1 MQTPLEKYFA
11 LRVKNLFNHLH
22 DFELSGNDTSLHDLR
37 VEIKKMKS
45 VLRFLRSIYP
55 AQSLK
60 KPAHLLGNIF
70 QHAGEMREYQLLQ
83 QWLKKHELQAMQ
95 KTYFP
100 KEHLQNLV
108 TDFCSKA
115 LHYKNDLR
123 EVIEQISK
131 YVSSTREILADQYFT
146 DMNAQAEK
154 LCRKNL
160 PYTEWHQLRK
170 IIKQRIY
177 SYNWLQHKA
186 EKEDPHFA
194 YLNKLQEQ
202 IGQWHDHQIIQD
214 AITQKQVYLSQDM
227 EVQKDFNLAWDKL
240 TASLKHREKQIEEML
255 AKEPV

>member
-22 DFELSGNDTSLHDLR
+22 DFELTADDTSMHDLR
-37 VEIKKMKS
+37 VEMKKMKS
-45 VLRFLRSIYP
+45 VLRFLRNIYP

-70 QHAGEMREYQLLQ
+70 QHAGEIREYQLLQ
-83 QWLKKHELQAMQ
+83 QWLKKHELTAIQ
-95 KTYFP
+95 KVYFP
-100 KEHLQNLV
+100 KEQLQNLIN
-108 TDFCSKA
+108 DFRSKA
-115 LHYKNDLR
+115 LQYKNDLN

-146 DMNAQAEK
+146 DMNAQSEK

-160 PYTEWHQLRK
+160 PNTEWHELRK

-177 SYNWLQHKA
+177 SYNWLQQRA
-186 EKEDPHFA
+186 ENEDPHFA
-194 YLNKLQEQ
+194 YLNKLQEL

-214 AITQKQVYLSQDM
+214 AISKKQVYLSQDL
-227 EVQKDFNLAWDKL
+227 EVQKDFTLAWDKL
-240 TASLKHREKQIEEML
+240 TNSIKQREKQIEEML
-255 AKEPV
+255 AKGLA